1 MANEDLSQ
9 HSKNFRFNFGL
20 LVFTLVA
27 GFFLFT
33 EHKAHILGLL
43 TEHKIHLLNALPYLL
58 LLLCPLMHI
67 FMHGGGHGH
76 GHDDKK

>member
-9 HSKNFRFNFGL
+9 QPKNFRFNLGL

-27 GFFLFT
+27 GFFLFM
-33 EHKAHILGLL
+33 EHKAHVFGFFG
-43 TEHKIHLLNALPYLL
+43 EHRIHILNALPYLL

-67 FMHGGGHGH
+67 FMHGSGQDH
-76 GHDDKK
+76 HDGKK